1 MAFGAALAGMT
12 AAQLGLLGAGVS
24 AGVPLAAR
32 GISALLPAAREQ
44 RRLEK
49 KELAEAEKEYER
61 GKRRG
66 FGPGK
71 RKREADVRSRMADY
85 RQQMSGTE
93 DNLRRQ
99 EAALGFGRSAAL
111 APVRQRLADAYASTL
126 GKTRAA
132 VESDARKEGEYK
144 ERLAL
149 SRLNA
154 ARGVLA
160 GRAAEQR
167 KFAVDTT
174 VGAVQTGLAVGAQKA
189 AAEEREATNKAF
201 LQAIKAAG
209 GTTG

>member
-1 MAFGAALAGMT
+1 MGAIAAALAGMS
-12 AAQLGLLGAGVS
+12 AAQVGLLGAGIS

-49 KELAEAEKEYER
+49 QELAEAEKDYNR
-61 GKRRG
+61 IRK
-66 FGPGK
+66 FGAVSK

-85 RQQMSGTE
+85 RQQMAGTQ
-93 DNLRRQ
+93 DDLRRQ

-111 APVRQRLADAYASTL
+111 APVRQRLANAYASTL

-132 VESDARKEGEYK
+132 VEADARKEGEYK

-154 ARGVLA
+154 AHGS
-160 GRAAEQR
+160 
-167 KFAVDTT
+167 
-174 VGAVQTGLAVGAQKA
+174 
-189 AAEEREATNKAF
+189 
-201 LQAIKAAG
+201 
-209 GTTG
+209 